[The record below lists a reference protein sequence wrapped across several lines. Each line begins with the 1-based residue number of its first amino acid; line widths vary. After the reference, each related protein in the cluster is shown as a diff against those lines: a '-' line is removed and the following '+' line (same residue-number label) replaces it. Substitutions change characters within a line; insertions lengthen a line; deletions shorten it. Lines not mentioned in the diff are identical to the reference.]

1 MSASNEFALLAP
13 QADAA
18 VESADLINAMA
29 QGLMSQLD
37 LMGHVQHLESLGELR
52 AAANLYAL
60 WINHAKATDK
70 HFALFNYGGMLQN
83 LQRPQEALEAY
94 AACIAL
100 KAEFPQ
106 PYINLGLLH
115 EKLGQDA
122 LALQTWL
129 RLVSRRYLDK
139 PPTDEFLT
147 MALNHIGRLQE
158 KLKNYAQAEQ
168 ALEESLSINP
178 AQPGVIQHWVHI
190 RQKAC
195 QWPIYKRLPGV
206 SLAEMKRYTSPLAML
221 ALTEDPAE
229 QLLNAQSFVAR
240 TYALREERLS
250 QGCAYQHPRV
260 RVGYVSADFR
270 EHAVGF
276 LLPSLMDG
284 HGATFELFA
293 YDYSPEERTPLR
305 EHLKGQFD
313 HFRSIKAL
321 SDRQAAELILA
332 DEIDILID
340 LHGLSSGARPGIFAL
355 HPAPQQGTYLGFM
368 GPTGMPWFDFVIADR
383 HVLPDELAV
392 YFTEKPLHVE
402 GSYLPM
408 VSYADSA
415 PVLTREPLGL
425 PEGAFV
431 MGAFGNTYKITPE
444 MFGTWMC
451 LLRRIPDALL
461 WLVDDN
467 ESSTTSL
474 KAQAQAAGV
483 GLDRLVFSSR
493 TTHPEFCA
501 RLKLVDVYLDTYPYN
516 CGSTSNDVI
525 HAGVPLVTMYGK
537 TLVSR
542 MGLSLM
548 SALNSASNATRTYAE
563 YEDKV
568 VELAIKKK
576 AGKLPVALPQ
586 GEPLRIGQ
594 ALARLRQP
602 SSQAGAVP
610 ASTAVV
616 RPGVQLFQICY
627 TEETRQSIPAG
638 FAELDNLANERP
650 DWREFWPMRNYLMT
664 HALEEDVF
672 YGFFSPRFSYKTGL
686 DFEKIR
692 EFAQQHGADHD
703 VLIFSPFW
711 DLNSLFINSFEQ
723 GEFFHPGLMACSQ
736 QFLQAVGKDLRLSE
750 LVMHGD
756 NTAFC
761 NYFIAKKKFWLH
773 WLELGEKL
781 YQSAEAEGTVLAHA
795 LNQNTIYS
803 HDLLPLKIFVQER
816 LVNMLLAGPEFK
828 SLSRSW
834 SMFGLPCSI
843 TPLSQYKSLAVTANA
858 LKMAHTHTGEAL
870 YLNEFHQLRDKVW
883 KDSGIDEMAKARDRI
898 LRRNN

>member
-1 MSASNEFALLAP
+1 MNARIESDQLALPDRPAS
-13 QADAA
+13 
-18 VESADLINAMA
+18 ESADLIEAMA
-29 QGLMSQLD
+29 QGRMTQLD

-60 WINHAKATDK
+60 WINHAQASDK
-70 HFALFNYGGMLQN
+70 HFALFNFGGMLQN
-83 LQRPQEALEAY
+83 LQRPVEAMQAY
-94 AACIAL
+94 EACIAL
-100 KAEFPQ
+100 KEEFPQ
-106 PYINLGLLH
+106 AYINLGLLH
-115 EKLGQDA
+115 EKQGQDA

-129 RLVSRRYLDK
+129 RLVSRRYLAK
-139 PPTDEFLT
+139 PPTAEFLT

-168 ALEESLSINP
+168 ALEESLAINP

-195 QWPIYKRLPGV
+195 QWPIYKSLPGV

-229 QLLNAQSFVAR
+229 QLLNSQSFVAR
-240 TYALREERLS
+240 TYSFREERLCEGRS
-250 QGCAYQHPRV
+250 YQHQRI
-260 RVGYVSADFR
+260 RVGYVSGDFR

-276 LLPSLMDG
+276 LLPSLFDG
-284 HGATFELFA
+284 HGQAYELFA

-305 EHLKGQFD
+305 EHLKKQVD
-313 HFRSIKAL
+313 HFRSIHQL
-321 SDRQAAELILA
+321 SDRQAAELMLA

-355 HPAPQQGTYLGFM
+355 HPAPKQGTYLGFM

-408 VSYADSA
+408 VSYADNA
-415 PVLTREPLGL
+415 PVLTRAQLGL

-444 MFGTWMC
+444 MFATWMR
-451 LLRRIPDALL
+451 LLQRIPDALL

-467 ESSTTSL
+467 EASTKSL
-474 KAQAQAAGV
+474 KAQAQAQGV
-483 GLDRLVFSSR
+483 ALDRLVFSSR
-493 TTHPEFCA
+493 SAHPEFCA
-501 RLKLVDVYLDTYPYN
+501 RLKLADVYLDTYPYN

-548 SALNSASNATRTYAE
+548 TALNSASNATRSHEE

-568 VELAIKKK
+568 VELSIKKK
-576 AGKLPVALPQ
+576 AGKLPVAMPR

-594 ALARLRQP
+594 ALAQWCESAP
-602 SSQAGAVP
+602 QADALQMPLAPLSPEVK
-610 ASTAVV
+610 
-616 RPGVQLFQICY
+616 LFQICY
-627 TEETRQSIPAG
+627 TEETRQSIPTG
-638 FAELDNLANERP
+638 FVELDNLANERP
-650 DWREFWPMRNYLMT
+650 DWREFWPMRNYLMN
-664 HALEEDVF
+664 HALEDDVF
-672 YGFFSPRFSYKTGL
+672 YGFFSPRFTYKTGL
-686 DFEKIR
+686 DMEKIR
-692 EFAQQHGADHD
+692 EFVRQHGADND

-711 DLNSLFINSFEQ
+711 DLNSLFLNSFEQ
-723 GEFFHPGLMACSQ
+723 GDFFHPGLMACSQ
-736 QFLQAVGKDLRLSE
+736 QFLQSAGQDLRLSE
-750 LVMHGD
+750 AVMHGD
-756 NTAFC
+756 NTVFC

-781 YQSAEAEGTVLAHA
+781 YQSAEAEGTPLSRA

-803 HDLLPLKIFVQER
+803 HDLLPQKIFVQER
-816 LVNMLLAGPEFK
+816 LVNMLLAGPEFR
-828 SLSRSW
+828 SRSW

-843 TPLSQYKSLAVTANA
+843 TPLSQYKSQAVTANA
-858 LKMAHTHTGEAL
+858 LKMAYAHTGEAL
-870 YLNEFHQLRDKVW
+870 YLDEFHHLRDKVW
-883 KDSGIDEMAKARDRI
+883 KDSGIDELAKARDRV
-898 LRRNN
+898 LFNGE